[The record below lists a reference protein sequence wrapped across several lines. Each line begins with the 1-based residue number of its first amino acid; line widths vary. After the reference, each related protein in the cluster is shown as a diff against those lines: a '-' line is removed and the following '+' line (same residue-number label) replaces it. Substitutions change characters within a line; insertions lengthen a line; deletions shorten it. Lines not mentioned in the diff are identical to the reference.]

1 MLYTKKQKEEI
12 EKVLSVFGEYIK
24 SSPYLDLVWS
34 DKLGY
39 ILLQIELK
47 YRNVFQDNIIENAE
61 QLCAKLL
68 EEVADDVLQ
77 MTGNEHS
84 MQEADPLERAE
95 IEKRLA
101 VYAEKLP
108 EYGYLGRIIWRSWQ
122 SPSPT
127 MRSAGNGCTLTCRFY
142 RIVEVSG
149 IACYK

>member
-108 EYGYLGRIIWRSWQ
+108 EYGYLVKRVLG
-122 SPSPT
+122 
-127 MRSAGNGCTLTCRFY
+127 A
-142 RIVEVSG
+142 E
-149 IACYK
+149 

>member
-108 EYGYLGRIIWRSWQ
+108 EYGYLVKRVLEELAKPQ
-122 SPSPT
+122 SYNEKCGKWVYSDLPILPDRGSI
-127 MRSAGNGCTLTCRFY
+127 RY
-142 RIVEVSG
+142 RLL
-149 IACYK
+149 